1 MQASLNRTRPTDWRG
16 SLQSALLMTAGTLLM
31 VLSLTVFLAPSGIA
45 PGGVSGTAVILNT
58 VFGWPIGWVMLVL
71 NIPLLAVGFRYLG
84 RFQFLVRTAY
94 VAGLYSLGAQIF
106 TTWLQVPP
114 ITDNA
119 LLNAL
124 YGGVIGGIGSGLIYR
139 GRASVA
145 GTGILARIV
154 QLKTGM
160 PVSQVFLLTDGG
172 VILAAALVLGWEN
185 GLYSLL
191 ALFVWGLATDYV
203 LEGPSVVRTAF
214 IVTDHPD
221 RVAESVMRSL
231 GIGVTSWAAEGKFT
245 QEPHTVL
252 FCTVSRP
259 DVDTLRG
266 AVGQADPTA
275 FLVIGHGHQA
285 TGGVL
290 RAGQA
295 GLPAV
300 AVGGT
305 GEPTPAAP
313 AVKKRSP
320 AKAPSRRGA
329 ASRKRRP
336 ARRQ

>member
-1 MQASLNRTRPTDWRG
+1 VGARPKSGRTKLR
-16 SLQSALLMTAGTLLM
+16 SAAQSFLLMTAGTLLM
-31 VLSLTVFLAPSGIA
+31 VVSLTVFLAPSKIA
-45 PGGVSGTAVILNT
+45 PGGVSGTAVILNS

-71 NIPLLAVGFRYLG
+71 NLPLLALGFRYLG
-84 RFQFLVRTAY
+84 RYQFLFRTAY
-94 VAGLYSLGAQIF
+94 VAALYSLGAQVF
-106 TTWLQVPP
+106 TAWIPVPA

-124 YGGVIGGIGSGLIYR
+124 YGGVVGGIGSGLIYR
-139 GRASVA
+139 GHASVA

-154 QLKTGM
+154 QLRSGM

-221 RVAESVMRSL
+221 RVAEEVMQRL
-231 GIGVTSWAAEGKFT
+231 GIGVTAWAAQGKFT

-259 DVDTLRG
+259 DVDPLRS
-266 AVGQADPTA
+266 AVTEGDPAA

-285 TGGVL
+285 TGGVV
-290 RAGQA
+290 RPREPETSVAA
-295 GLPAV
+295 AV
-300 AVGGT
+300 PST
-305 GEPTPAAP
+305 KPAA
-313 AVKKRSP
+313 K
-320 AKAPSRRGA
+320 SRRKAG
-329 ASRKRRP
+329 RP
-336 ARRQ
+336 AAGRARKPRTRA

>member
-1 MQASLNRTRPTDWRG
+1 MGCAGLREVEGPAHRLRRHAVKEKTERRRIDLRQAA
-16 SLQSALLMTAGTLLM
+16 QSVLLMTAGTLLM
-31 VLSLTVFLAPSGIA
+31 VVSLTVFLAPSGIA
-45 PGGVSGTAVILNT
+45 PGGVSGTAVILNAAL
-58 VFGWPIGWVMLVL
+58 GWPIGWVMLLL
-71 NIPLLAVGFRYLG
+71 NLPLLALGFRYLG
-84 RFQFLVRTAY
+84 RFHFLVRTAY
-94 VAGLYSLGAQIF
+94 VAGLYSLGAQLF

-124 YGGVIGGIGSGLIYR
+124 YGGVLGGVGSGLIYR
-139 GRASVA
+139 GQASVA

-154 QLKTGM
+154 QLRSGM

-172 VILAAALVLGWEN
+172 VILAAAFVLGWEN

-221 RVAESVMRSL
+221 RVAEAVMSRL
-231 GIGVTSWAAEGKFT
+231 GIGVTAWAAQGKFT

-259 DVDTLRG
+259 DVDPLRS
-266 AVGQADPTA
+266 AVSEGDPAA

-290 RAGQA
+290 RSG
-295 GLPAV
+295 
-300 AVGGT
+300 
-305 GEPTPAAP
+305 AP
-313 AVKKRSP
+313 RDSP
-320 AKAPSRRGA
+320 
-329 ASRKRRP
+329 
-336 ARRQ
+336 

>member
-1 MQASLNRTRPTDWRG
+1 
-16 SLQSALLMTAGTLLM
+16 MTAGTLLM
-31 VLSLTVFLAPSGIA
+31 VVSLTVFLAPSGIA
-45 PGGVSGTAVILNT
+45 PGGVSGTAVILNS
-58 VFGWPIGWVMLVL
+58 VFGWSIGWVMLVL

-94 VAGLYSLGAQIF
+94 VAGLYSVGAQVF
-106 TTWLQVPP
+106 TEVLKVPP

-154 QLKTGM
+154 QLRTGM
-160 PVSQVFLLTDGG
+160 PVSQVFLMTDGA
-172 VILAAALVLGWEN
+172 VILAAGIVLGWEN

-214 IVTDHPD
+214 IVTDDPD
-221 RVAESVMRSL
+221 RVAEAVMNQLR
-231 GIGVTSWAAEGKFT
+231 IGVTAWAAQGKFT
-245 QEPHTVL
+245 QTAHTVL

-259 DVDTLRG
+259 DVDTLRA
-266 AVGQADPTA
+266 AVGKADPSA

-290 RAGQA
+290 RAGA
-295 GLPAV
+295 GPPA
-300 AVGGT
+300 AA
-305 GEPTPAAP
+305 EAAAPPPAAP
-313 AVKKRSP
+313 KVRRKARP
-320 AKAPSRRGA
+320 PAGAKAGRVRR
-329 ASRKRRP
+329 
-336 ARRQ
+336 

>member
-1 MQASLNRTRPTDWRG
+1 MERRPQGRRRLAAPGGAGVKVEKRQVDWRG
-16 SLQSALLMTAGTLLM
+16 VLSSVLLMTVGTLLM
-31 VLSLTVFLAPSGIA
+31 VVALTVFLAPSKIA
-45 PGGVSGTAVILNT
+45 PGGVSGTAVILNA
-58 VFGWPIGWVMLVL
+58 VFGWPIGWVILLL
-71 NIPLLAVGFRYLG
+71 NLPLLALGFRYLG
-84 RFQFLVRTAY
+84 RFSFLVRTAY
-94 VAGLYSLGAQIF
+94 VAALYSLGAQVF
-106 TTWLQVPP
+106 TTWLRVPP
-114 ITDNA
+114 LTDNA

-139 GRASVA
+139 GQASVA

-154 QLKTGM
+154 QLKSGM

-221 RVAESVMRSL
+221 SVADAVMHRL
-231 GIGVTSWAAEGKFT
+231 GIGVTAWAAQGKFT

-259 DVDTLRG
+259 DVDPLRS
-266 AVGQADPTA
+266 AVAEGDPAA

-285 TGGVL
+285 TGGVVRGGGP
-290 RAGQA
+290 RA
-295 GLPAV
+295 
-300 AVGGT
+300 
-305 GEPTPAAP
+305 AA
-313 AVKKRSP
+313 
-320 AKAPSRRGA
+320 
-329 ASRKRRP
+329 
-336 ARRQ
+336 

>member
-1 MQASLNRTRPTDWRG
+1 MREADALNRSSRTNWKG
-16 SLQSALLMTAGTLLM
+16 SAQSFLLMTAGTLLM
-31 VLSLTVFLAPSGIA
+31 VVSLTVFLAPSEIA
-45 PGGVSGTAVILNT
+45 PGGVSGTAVILNS

-71 NIPLLAVGFRYLG
+71 NLPLLALGFRSLG
-84 RFQFLVRTAY
+84 RYQFLVRTAY
-94 VAGLYSLGAQIF
+94 VAALYSLGAQVF
-106 TTWLQVPP
+106 TAWIPVSA

-124 YGGVIGGIGSGLIYR
+124 YGGVVGGIGSGLIYR
-139 GRASVA
+139 GQASVA

-154 QLKTGM
+154 QLRSGM

-221 RVAESVMRSL
+221 RVAEAVMQRL
-231 GIGVTSWAAEGKFT
+231 GIGVTAWAAQGKFT

-259 DVDTLRG
+259 DVDPLRS
-266 AVGQADPTA
+266 AVTEGDPAA

-285 TGGVL
+285 TGGMV
-290 RAGQA
+290 RSTQPGSSAGEEADKAPAPARKKASSVKPA
-295 GLPAV
+295 GRR
-300 AVGGT
+300 G
-305 GEPTPAAP
+305 PAAR
-313 AVKKRSP
+313 A
-320 AKAPSRRGA
+320 
-329 ASRKRRP
+329 RKRPTR
-336 ARRQ
+336 A

>member
-1 MQASLNRTRPTDWRG
+1 MTPGETRNWRVW
-16 SLQSALLMTAGTLLM
+16 LQSALLMTGGTLLM
-31 VLSLTVFLAPSGIA
+31 VVSLTVFLAPAGIA
-45 PGGVSGTAVILNT
+45 PGGVSGTAVILNS
-58 VFGWPIGWVMLVL
+58 VFGWPIGWVMLAL
-71 NIPLLAVGFRYLG
+71 NLPLLAIGFRYLG

-94 VAGLYSLGAQIF
+94 VAGLYSVGAQVF
-106 TTWLQVPP
+106 TEVLKVSP
-114 ITDNA
+114 ITDNT

-124 YGGVIGGIGSGLIYR
+124 YGGVIGGIGSGLVYR

-154 QLKTGM
+154 QLRTGM

-221 RVAESVMRSL
+221 RVAAAVMHHL
-231 GIGVTSWAAEGKFT
+231 GIGVTAWGAQGKFT
-245 QEPHTVL
+245 QAAHTVL

-266 AVGQADPTA
+266 AVGQADPAA

-290 RAGQA
+290 R
-295 GLPAV
+295 
-300 AVGGT
+300 T
-305 GEPTPAAP
+305 
-313 AVKKRSP
+313 
-320 AKAPSRRGA
+320 
-329 ASRKRRP
+329 
-336 ARRQ
+336 

>member
-1 MQASLNRTRPTDWRG
+1 MPKSGRANLRAAA
-16 SLQSALLMTAGTLLM
+16 QSFLLMTAGTLLM
-31 VLSLTVFLAPSGIA
+31 VVSLTVFLAPSEIA
-45 PGGVSGTAVILNT
+45 PGGVSGTAVILNS
-58 VFGWPIGWVMLVL
+58 VFGWPIGWVMLIL

-84 RFQFLVRTAY
+84 RYQFLVRTAY
-94 VAGLYSLGAQIF
+94 VAALYSVGAQVF
-106 TTWLQVPP
+106 TTWLQVPS

-124 YGGVIGGIGSGLIYR
+124 YGGVVGGIGSGLIYR
-139 GRASVA
+139 GQASVA

-154 QLKTGM
+154 QLRSGM

-221 RVAESVMRSL
+221 RVAEAVMQRL
-231 GIGVTSWAAEGKFT
+231 GIGVTAWAAQGKFT

-259 DVDTLRG
+259 DVDPLRS
-266 AVGQADPTA
+266 AVTEGDPAA

-285 TGGVL
+285 TGGMV
-290 RAGQA
+290 RSNQPGSYAG
-295 GLPAV
+295 
-300 AVGGT
+300 T
-305 GEPTPAAP
+305 EAAP
-313 AVKKRSP
+313 APARKKASSAKP
-320 AKAPSRRGA
+320 AGRRGPA
-329 ASRKRRP
+329 ARARKRPRGKTD
-336 ARRQ
+336 R